1 MSVMFISGVCCLI
14 ASMPTERARQ
24 TRRPGYIYIP
34 WRRRHSTFTSNKY
47 QIHLANNLCRFFYLA
62 APSSVFYSNAAVIA
76 AARVH
81 GRYSFCIHCFDLAYQ
96 SLCIS
101 SISPI
106 GLHPQHSGIYTH
118 DSSHTSVYSPLAKAP
133 THLTSEIGGRYRIVR
148 TPSRLLLSSSRSLG
162 FPSPLLTPLPRPL
175 SLSRNIRSMAE
186 LAPELIDRW
195 QKTVRGFLRWFL
207 VVAYSSDLLCGAGM
221 HYAYTFRNQYN
232 IHESNRHISST
243 KFVFIRKYVAVI
255 PETELWR

>member
-1 MSVMFISGVCCLI
+1 MFISGVCCLI

-24 TRRPGYIYIP
+24 T
-34 WRRRHSTFTSNKY
+34 RRRHSTFTSNKY

-62 APSSVFYSNAAVIA
+62 APLSVFYSNAAVIA

-148 TPSRLLLSSSRSLG
+148 TPSRMLLSSSRSLG

-186 LAPELIDRW
+186 LAPETDR
-195 QKTVRGFLRWFL
+195 QVTENCSRISPL
-207 VVAYSSDLLCGAGM
+207 
-221 HYAYTFRNQYN
+221 
-232 IHESNRHISST
+232 ISSRSLQFRLT
-243 KFVFIRKYVAVI
+243 
-255 PETELWR
+255 LWRRYALCVHFQEPVQYTRKQSPYFIYEVRIYPKICSCNSRNRAMTLKTKSISHSLEY